1 MYIENIKAN
10 HDTKPITTAI
20 KLNVRFTYSD
30 NPTAIGIAV
39 YQLVSLILTITTL
52 HVELMILNCAS
63 IGHVLQINNI

>member
-10 HDTKPITTAI
+10 HDTKSITTAI
-20 KLNVRFTYSD
+20 KLNVRLTYSD
-30 NPTAIGIAV
+30 NPAAIGIAV